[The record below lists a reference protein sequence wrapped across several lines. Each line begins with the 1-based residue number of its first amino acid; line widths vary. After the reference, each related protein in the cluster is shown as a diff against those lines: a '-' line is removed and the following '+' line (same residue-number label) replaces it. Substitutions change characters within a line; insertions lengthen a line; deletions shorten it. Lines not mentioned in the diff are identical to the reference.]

1 MFCCGAGSCADA
13 GGVASVAGGLPQL
26 LGGHGVV
33 WTDEQKVQV
42 TRIARQLGS
51 VLMETKQMRRVLV
64 GVREAVATTSCQ
76 RYTSSHILS

>member
-1 MFCCGAGSCADA
+1 M
-13 GGVASVAGGLPQL
+13 AGGLPQL
-26 LGGHGVV
+26 LGAHGVV

-64 GVREAVATTSCQ
+64 GVSEAAATTTSSQ